1 MPKVQGSL
9 LVEKS
14 ADYVYEIAKDIERF
28 PEFMPDVESVN
39 ILEQTGNGRQISHWV
54 GIIKEFRRTIQW
66 TEEDYWDAEN
76 RVVTFRQLEGDYT
89 EYRGFWEFKPVEE
102 NLTEVSIEVEYEYDV
117 PLIGNLIKGLLQR
130 KMQENIENMLQS
142 LKSRCEGDA
151 SA

>member
-9 LVEKS
+9 LVERS
-14 ADYVYEIAKDIERF
+14 ADFVYDVAKDIERF
-28 PEFMPDVESVN
+28 PEFMPDVESVK
-39 ILEQTGNGRQISHWV
+39 ILEQTANGRQISHWV

-89 EYRGFWEFKPVEE
+89 EYRGFWEFKVVEE
-102 NLTEVSIEVEYEYDV
+102 TLTEVSIEVEYEYDV

-142 LKSRCEGDA
+142 LKSRCEGEA